1 MTRKR
6 LYSAVLACALMA
18 SCSSSPGT
26 PSSPSGA
33 TPTTAALN
41 ADGSSLKANPPSG
54 LSPNG
59 SVTDSRRP
67 TLSFNASTGRFS
79 TLSGV
84 AYEIEVFDSANTTA
98 YSRDNVPGTSH
109 TLEADLTYADN
120 YTWHVRAKVGIDVGP
135 WSGLAGFRTPDPPA
149 PPPQAAAVS
158 GQLPF
163 PVPAACAAPGE
174 GDRFACAAAVAALS
188 LEWQGCAAGSGTR
201 CHRFTRQVVYALSQS
216 DPNWKMI
223 QAAPGGHAC
232 NCSSCGP
239 SDGTM
244 FREDTTVYAGR
255 SVYDMIIGAGGPTPS
270 LNWSFV
276 GAPRNVDGPGDAPLC
291 AP

>member
-1 MTRKR
+1 MKV
-6 LYSAVLACALMA
+6 SA
-18 SCSSSPGT
+18 
-26 PSSPSGA
+26 
-33 TPTTAALN
+33 
-41 ADGSSLKANPPSG
+41 PSG

-59 SVTDSRRP
+59 GVTDSRRP
-67 TLSFNASTGRFS
+67 TLSYNASAGRF
-79 TLSGV
+79 TTVSGLV
-84 AYEIEVFDSANTTA
+84 YELEVLNAANTVVYT
-98 YSRDNVPGTSH
+98 RDNIGGTVH
-109 TLEADLTYADN
+109 TLEADLSYADN
-120 YTWHVRAKVGIDVGP
+120 HTWRVRAKSGVDAGP
-135 WSGLAGFRTPDPPA
+135 WSGFAGFRTLDPPA
-149 PPPQAAAVS
+149 PPPPPAAVP

-163 PVPAACAAPGE
+163 PIPAACAAPGD
-174 GDRFACAAAVAALS
+174 GDRFACAASVAALS
-188 LEWQGCAAGSGTR
+188 VEWAGCAAGSGTR

-270 LNWSFV
+270 LTWSFV

-291 AP
+291 VP

>member
-6 LYSAVLACALMA
+6 LLGGALVCALMA
-18 SCSSSPGT
+18 ACSNAPQT
-26 PSSPSGA
+26 PSSPGGI

-41 ADGSSLKANPPSG
+41 PDGSSLKVTA
-54 LSPNG
+54 PNG
-59 SVTDSRRP
+59 LLPNGGVTDSRRP
-67 TLSFNASTGRFS
+67 TLVFNPSTGVYTPVS
-79 TLSGV
+79 NLV
-84 AYEIEVFDSANTTA
+84 YEIEVLNAANTVV
-98 YSRDNVPGTSH
+98 YQRDSVSGTSH
-109 TLEADLTYADN
+109 GLEADLNYADN
-120 YTWHVRAKVGIDVGP
+120 YSWRLRARLGNDVGP
-135 WSGLAGFRTPDPPA
+135 WSGFAGFRTLDPPA
-149 PPPQAAAVS
+149 PPPPPTPSA

-163 PVPAACAAPGE
+163 PIPAACAAPGD
-174 GDRFACAAAVAALS
+174 GDRFACAASIAALS
-188 LEWQGCAAGSGTR
+188 VEWAGCAAGSGTR

-244 FREDTTVYAGR
+244 FREDTTVSAGR
-255 SVYDMIIGAGGPTPS
+255 NVYDMIIGAGGPTPS

-291 AP
+291 VP